1 MQMVVGLKYKWGT
14 TFEHILLNN
23 YMKKININ
31 VFPLIGRPYLYTPW
45 VAYHIRVHIRVLPYT
60 GNTGT
65 ATYGY

>member
-31 VFPLIGRPYLYTPW
+31 VFPLIGRPYLYTSW
-45 VAYHIRVHIRVLPYT
+45 VADPCQDPGI
-60 GNTGT
+60 
-65 ATYGY
+65 